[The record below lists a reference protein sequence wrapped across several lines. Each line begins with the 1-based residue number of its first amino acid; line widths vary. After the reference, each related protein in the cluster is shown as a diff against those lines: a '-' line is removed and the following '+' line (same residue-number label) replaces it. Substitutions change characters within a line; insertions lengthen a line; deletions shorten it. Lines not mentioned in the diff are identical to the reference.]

1 MRWPVALLLALL
13 VVAGCTVGEAP
24 RGEGRGDGGGVVE
37 ATPERVARALRFAA
51 LAPLPSGVSVVRL
64 EVQDGIDT
72 RVALAVRLPG
82 DAGGPWL
89 AASGLPADGSQQRI
103 ANPDGAVVH
112 RSASRTGPDEVTVTA
127 FTT

>member
-1 MRWPVALLLALL
+1 VRWPVALLLALL
-13 VVAGCTVGEAP
+13 VVAGCTVPEAP
-24 RGEGRGDGGGVVE
+24 RGEGDGVIE

-51 LAPLPSGVSVVRL
+51 LAPLPAGASVARL

-72 RVALAVRLPG
+72 RVALVVRLPG
-82 DAGGPWL
+82 DAAGSWL

-103 ANPDGAVVH
+103 ADPDGAIIY
-112 RSASRTGPDEVTVTA
+112 RSAARTGPDEVIVTA

>member
-1 MRWPVALLLALL
+1 VRWPVALLLALL
-13 VVAGCTVGEAP
+13 VVAGCTVGGAP
-24 RGEGRGDGGGVVE
+24 RGDGGGVVE

-51 LAPLPSGVSVVRL
+51 LAPLPSGVPVVRL

-72 RVALAVRLPG
+72 RVAIVVRLPG
-82 DAGGPWL
+82 DVGGPWL
-89 AASGLPADGSQQRI
+89 AASGLPADGSQQRV
-103 ANPDGAVVH
+103 ANPDGAVVY

>member
-1 MRWPVALLLALL
+1 VRWPVALLLALL
-13 VVAGCTVGEAP
+13 VVAGCTVREAP
-24 RGEGRGDGGGVVE
+24 RADGDGVIE

-51 LAPLPSGVSVVRL
+51 LAPLPAGASPVRL

-82 DAGGPWL
+82 DAAGSWL
-89 AASGLPADGSQQRI
+89 AASGLPADGSQQRV

-112 RSASRTGPDEVTVTA
+112 RSASRTGPDEVTATA